1 MGRTSV
7 LVVGDRNDNPMAGG
21 SSEVFV
27 YNYEGRA
34 PNSEIGRVYVTDLDD
49 WDLHDKTFRMVDRE
63 KFPGFELDR
72 NTGMITMKVS
82 C

>member
-1 MGRTSV
+1 MDKIF
-7 LVVGDRNDNPMAGG
+7 LC
-21 SSEVFV
+21 V
-27 YNYEGRA
+27 YYTFWSILNIFKNKIIFTQNQVRHE
-34 PNSEIGRVYVTDLDD
+34 PSEIFAYVTDLDD